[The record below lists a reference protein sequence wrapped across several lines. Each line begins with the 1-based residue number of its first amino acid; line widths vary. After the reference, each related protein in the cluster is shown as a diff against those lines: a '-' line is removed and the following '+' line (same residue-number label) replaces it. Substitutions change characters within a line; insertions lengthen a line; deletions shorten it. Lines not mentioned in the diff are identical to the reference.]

1 MAKTLGRK
9 IWQHRKVDEPWCI
22 WVIATKDR
30 NKCTCDAEIYA
41 EWIPCR
47 AKCFKLKGINIARS
61 ASQLCQAVGKV
72 CSAYGHRL
80 EQEDYDLIIKEIEEL
95 KDGFKHC

>member
-9 IWQHRKVDEPWCI
+9 IWQHRKVDEPWCV
-22 WVIATKDR
+22 WVIATKER
-30 NKCTCDAEIYA
+30 NKCTCDCEIYA

-47 AKCFKLKGINIARS
+47 AKKFELKGINIGHD
-61 ASQLCQAVGKV
+61 ASKLCNAIGKV
-72 CSAYGHRL
+72 CKAYSHPL
-80 EQEDYDLIIKEIEEL
+80 EQEDYDQIIEEINEL